1 MCGGGGGGGDGGAA
15 QREAARQAKQDEAI
29 AKIDELFGISGA
41 GAAQNKMAR
50 NALYGQVRN
59 DVIGYFRPE
68 LEKQK
73 TDAERS
79 TRFSLAERGL
89 TGGSVDIDQNKEL
102 QDRYLKGVLAVTNKG
117 DAAAN
122 EMRGADSRTRLDM
135 ISRINAGA
143 DAGTA
148 VSSAMNEM
156 AANAN
161 SARDQAFG
169 QNLNSFFDDMLF
181 LQRAK
186 TDYLNNQQLQNTFSN
201 YFRAPTGGGSSTGS
215 TSGKGAGYN

>member
-1 MCGGGGGGGDGGAA
+1 MCGGGGKGDGGAA
-15 QREAARQAKQDEAI
+15 AREAARQAKQDEAI
-29 AKIDELFGISGA
+29 ARIDELFGVRGA
-41 GAAQNKMAR
+41 QAAQNKAAR
-50 NALYGQVRN
+50 DALYGTVRN

-68 LEKQK
+68 LDKQK
-73 TDAERS
+73 TDAERAM
-79 TRFSLAERGL
+79 RFSLASRGL
-89 TGGSVDIDQNKEL
+89 TGGSVDVDQSREL
-102 QDRYLKGVLAVTNKG
+102 QDRYLRGVLAVTNKG

-156 AANAN
+156 TANAN
-161 SARDQAFG
+161 SARDAAFG
-169 QNLNSFFDDMLF
+169 QNLNSFFDDLIF

-186 TDYLNNQQLQNTFSN
+186 SDYLNNQTLQNSFGN
-201 YFRAPTGGGSSTGS
+201 YFRAPSGGGSAAGGEVT
-215 TSGKGAGYN
+215 KAGY